1 MVKHPRYQDMDD
13 ARQKEIPKAFEKY
26 CSKNFILKEIPPIIE
41 QEPRP
46 GPIPRPAF
54 QVLDKDEAVIAYF
67 HPWGNAKCYRDDFK
81 IIFDQMV
88 DYIEKAAEI
97 ALQEYKE

>member
-1 MVKHPRYQDMDD
+1 MVKEPKYQAMDD

-26 CSKNFILKEIPPIIE
+26 CSKNFTLKEIPPLIE
-41 QEPRP
+41 NIP

-88 DYIEKAAEI
+88 IDIEKAAQL
-97 ALQEYKE
+97 ALQDYEGH